1 MDNRSYEILRE
12 IVLQEIGNTIYMVI
26 ISMLLA
32 GIIGFIIAVF
42 LRITDEKGLHPNKV
56 IYKIVDIFVNVIRSF
71 PFIILAVAILP
82 VTRILVG
89 TSIGR
94 EAAIVPLVISGSCFV
109 ARLIEGNLKE
119 VKEEVIEASKSFG
132 ASNIQI
138 LFLVIVPEA
147 IPGIV
152 HSLTLAC
159 IAILGSSA
167 MAGAIG
173 AGGLGAVAIS
183 YGYQCFD
190 DIVMYGVVITL
201 VIIVQFIQTTGNLI
215 YNKIKK

>member
-1 MDNRSYEILRE
+1 MENRSYEILRE
-12 IVLQEIGNTIYMVI
+12 IVLQEIGNTIYMVT
-26 ISMLLA
+26 ISILLA
-32 GIIGFIIAVF
+32 GIIGFIIAVL
-42 LRITDEKGLHPNKV
+42 LRITDESGLHPNKV
-56 IYKIVDIFVNVIRSF
+56 IYKIVDVFVNVIRSF

-82 VTRILVG
+82 ITRILVG

-94 EAAIVPLVISGSCFV
+94 EAAIVPLVLSGSCFV

-138 LFLVIVPEA
+138 LFFIMVPEA

-201 VIIVQFIQTTGNLI
+201 IIIVQFIQTTGNLI
-215 YNKIKK
+215 YNKMKK

>member
-1 MDNRSYEILRE
+1 MENRSFEILRE
-12 IVLQEIGNTIYMVI
+12 IVLQEIGNTIYMVAVSI
-26 ISMLLA
+26 VMA
-32 GIIGFIIAVF
+32 GFVGFIIAVF
-42 LRITDEKGLHPNKV
+42 LRITDEKGLCPNKV
-56 IYKIVDIFVNVIRSF
+56 IYKAVDVFVNIVRSF

-82 VTRILVG
+82 LTRMLVG
-89 TSIGR
+89 TSIGK

-119 VKEEVIEASKSFG
+119 VKEEVVEASKSFG
-132 ASNIQI
+132 ASTMQI
-138 LFLVIVPEA
+138 IFFVIVPEA

-201 VIIVQFIQTTGNLI
+201 VIIVQIIQTTGNLL
-215 YNKIKK
+215 YNKMKK

>member
-1 MDNRSYEILRE
+1 MDRSLNILKE
-12 IVLQEIGNTIYMVI
+12 IVVREIGNTLYMV
-26 ISMLLA
+26 SLAVFLA
-32 GIIGFIIAVF
+32 GIIGFTFAI
-42 LRITDEKGLHPNKV
+42 LLWITGEGGLKPNKN
-56 IYKIVDIFVNVIRSF
+56 IYKLLNIIVNVIRSF

-82 VTRILVG
+82 ITRLLVG

-94 EAAIVPLVISGSCFV
+94 EAAIVPLVISGTCFI

-119 VKEEVIEASKSFG
+119 VKKEVIEASRSFG
-132 ASNIQI
+132 ASTSQI
-138 LFLVIVPEA
+138 IFRVIVPES
-147 IPGIV
+147 IPSII

-173 AGGLGAVAIS
+173 AGGLGAVAIT

-190 DIVMYGVVITL
+190 NIVMYGVVITL
-201 VIIVQFIQTTGNLI
+201 IIIVQILQTIGEIL
-215 YNKIKK
+215 YKKASKQ

>member
-1 MDNRSYEILRE
+1 MENRSYEILRE
-12 IVLQEIGNTIYMVI
+12 IVLQEIGNTIYMVT
-26 ISMLLA
+26 ISILLA
-32 GIIGFIIAVF
+32 GIIGFIIAVL
-42 LRITDEKGLHPNKV
+42 LRITDENGLHPNKV
-56 IYKIVDIFVNVIRSF
+56 IYKIVDVFVNVIRSF

-94 EAAIVPLVISGSCFV
+94 EAAIVPLVLSGSCFV

-138 LFLVIVPEA
+138 LFFIMVPEA

-201 VIIVQFIQTTGNLI
+201 IIIVQFIQTTGNLI
-215 YNKIKK
+215 YNKMKK

>member
-1 MDNRSYEILRE
+1 MENRSFEILRE
-12 IVLQEIGNTIYMVI
+12 IVLQEIGNTIYMVAL
-26 ISMLLA
+26 SVLLS
-32 GIIGFIIAVF
+32 GLIGFSIAVF
-42 LRITDEKGLHPNKV
+42 LRMTDEKGLCPNKM
-56 IYKIVDIFVNVIRSF
+56 IYKIVDILVNVVRSF

-82 VTRILVG
+82 LTRLIVG
-89 TSIGR
+89 TSIGK

-132 ASNIQI
+132 ASNLQI
-138 LFLVIVPEA
+138 VFFVIVPEA
-147 IPGIV
+147 VPGII

-201 VIIVQFIQTTGNLI
+201 IVIVQIIQSTGNLF
-215 YNKIKK
+215 YRKMKK

>member
-1 MDNRSYEILRE
+1 MENRSYEILKE

-26 ISMLLA
+26 LSVLLA
-32 GIIGFIIAVF
+32 GITGFVIAVI
-42 LRITDEKGLHPNKV
+42 LRITDEKGLHPNKI
-56 IYKIVDIFVNVIRSF
+56 IYKIVDVFVNVIRSF

-82 VTRILVG
+82 FTRMIVG
-89 TSIGR
+89 TSIGK
-94 EAAIVPLVISGSCFV
+94 EAAIVPLVLSGSCFV

-138 LFLVIVPEA
+138 LFFIIVPEA

-152 HSLTLAC
+152 HSITLAC
-159 IAILGSSA
+159 IAILGSST

-201 VIIVQFIQTTGNLI
+201 IIIVQFIQTTGNLI
-215 YNKIKK
+215 YNRMKK

>member
-1 MDNRSYEILRE
+1 MENRSYEILKE

-26 ISMLLA
+26 LSVLLA
-32 GIIGFIIAVF
+32 GITGFVIAVI
-42 LRITDEKGLHPNKV
+42 LRITDEKGLHPNKI
-56 IYKIVDIFVNVIRSF
+56 IYKIVDVFVNVIRSF

-82 VTRILVG
+82 FTRMIVG
-89 TSIGR
+89 TSIGK
-94 EAAIVPLVISGSCFV
+94 EAAIVPLVLSGSCFV

-138 LFLVIVPEA
+138 LFFIIVPEA

-152 HSLTLAC
+152 HSITLAC

-201 VIIVQFIQTTGNLI
+201 IIIVQFIQTTGNLI
-215 YNKIKK
+215 YNRMKK

>member
-1 MDNRSYEILRE
+1 MENRSFEILRE
-12 IVLQEIGNTIYMVI
+12 IVLQEIGNTIYMVAVSI
-26 ISMLLA
+26 VIA
-32 GIIGFIIAVF
+32 GIIGFVIATF
-42 LRITDEKGLHPNKV
+42 LRITDENGLCPNKI
-56 IYKIVDIFVNVIRSF
+56 IYKIVDVFVNIVRSF

-82 VTRILVG
+82 LTRMLVG
-89 TSIGR
+89 TSIGK

-119 VKEEVIEASKSFG
+119 VKEEVVEASKSFG
-132 ASNIQI
+132 ASTMQI
-138 LFLVIVPEA
+138 IFFVIVPEA

-201 VIIVQFIQTTGNLI
+201 VIIVQIIQTTGNLL
-215 YNKIKK
+215 YNKMKK